1 MTPKQFQRDARLP
14 PHFRGHIRRGK
25 LEAMS
30 NEDIIAGWKLSVT
43 MQRRTPLAWL
53 LRHGEF
59 HEGSD
64 PPTEPVPMLH
74 GCWLPVPRS
83 WRSLGI
89 DADEVPETT
98 MASEVGQ
105 IPVDGGDFLPFL
117 IEYRMIVEDG
127 GGTLADLASRYPHYR
142 DLLFPPS
149 KPRTRKKAGGPH
161 GPPEKPRR
169 AATRQAAPVL
179 AISILNYAPMPGH
192 PDQYHF
198 NFEFHCSDCGGY
210 LISTPDNENDPV
222 CCTACGAAFDTLS
235 KVKEACRAIAIEEM
249 KARKLGAFS

>member
-1 MTPKQFQRDARLP
+1 
-14 PHFRGHIRRGK
+14 
-25 LEAMS
+25 MS
-30 NEDIIAGWKLSVT
+30 NDDILAGWLLSVT

-53 LRHGEF
+53 RRHGEF

-64 PPTEPVPMLH
+64 PPAEVVPMQH
-74 GCWLPVPRS
+74 ACWVPVTRS

-89 DADEVPETT
+89 EMDEIPETT

-105 IPVDGGDFLPFL
+105 IPVNGGDFLPFL

-127 GGTLADLASRYPHYR
+127 GGTLTDLASRYPEYR

-149 KPRTRKKAGGPH
+149 RQ
-161 GPPEKPRR
+161 RR
-169 AATRQAAPVL
+169 AAKRRPAPEL
-179 AISILNYAPMPGH
+179 SISILNYEPMPGC

-210 LISTPDNENDPV
+210 LISTPDDENDPV
-222 CCTACGAAFDTLS
+222 RCTACGVAFDKLAT
-235 KVKEACRAIAIEEM
+235 VKDACRAIAIEEL
-249 KARKLGAFS
+249 KARKLGAFRET